1 MAAAGVVAFDGGGGS
16 TDVAGMATDVADML
30 SFGLM
35 KKARARHT
43 YKSFFLG
50 TWGGNFFMLVMTS
63 MTLVLLGTGVWLLAG
78 CGSHTCAEYPVITHG
93 PVPEFPDITMYDS
106 FWSAFWLSWGVHFDP
121 GTQTGISALEG
132 AAQKWMVVPFSI
144 LGFVLNLIFLG
155 LIVEQVR
162 ELLDSWRRKHGRI
175 VANDHTII
183 LGWTDKTLFL
193 LGELAE
199 MITDSQ
205 KGGGTIVV
213 LGELEPLEMRMEVAV
228 AFPQW
233 KSTWSRVRVRYY
245 RGKPYEVD
253 DLLKVAVYAA
263 ERVIVLGCSRRPRVA
278 DSQMLTT
285 VCALRCLPDD

>member
-1 MAAAGVVAFDGGGGS
+1 MAGVPGHYNV
-16 TDVAGMATDVADML
+16 
-30 SFGLM
+30 
-35 KKARARHT
+35 
-43 YKSFFLG
+43 
-50 TWGGNFFMLVMTS
+50 
-63 MTLVLLGTGVWLLAG
+63 
-78 CGSHTCAEYPVITHG
+78 
-93 PVPEFPDITMYDS
+93 DS

-228 AFPQW
+228 AFRNGRARGAGCACAIIAASRMR
-233 KSTWSRVRVRYY
+233 STIY
-245 RGKPYEVD
+245 
-253 DLLKVAVYAA
+253 
-263 ERVIVLGCSRRPRVA
+263 
-278 DSQMLTT
+278 
-285 VCALRCLPDD
+285 

>member
-1 MAAAGVVAFDGGGGS
+1 MAA
-16 TDVAGMATDVADML
+16 
-30 SFGLM
+30 
-35 KKARARHT
+35 
-43 YKSFFLG
+43 
-50 TWGGNFFMLVMTS
+50 W
-63 MTLVLLGTGVWLLAG
+63 
-78 CGSHTCAEYPVITHG
+78 
-93 PVPEFPDITMYDS
+93 
-106 FWSAFWLSWGVHFDP
+106 WLSWGVHFDP

-233 KSTWSRVRVRYY
+233 KSTWSRVRVRSAVITSRWC
-245 RGKPYEVD
+245 RGVLQLR
-253 DLLKVAVYAA
+253 DL
-263 ERVIVLGCSRRPRVA
+263 ISHVLISSWPCRVA
-278 DSQMLTT
+278 CCS
-285 VCALRCLPDD
+285 ALATPEM